1 MLTENFVKTIEMSL
15 KQHWDLPAL
24 SDYQGQPLSYGEVA
38 AQIARLHAIFRKNH
52 VKPGDK
58 IALVGRNSVNWAIT
72 YLATI
77 TYGAVIVPILPDFP
91 ADNIQH
97 IVNHSDSVFFF
108 TADAIYEKLD
118 ESQMP
123 RVDAIFSLND
133 WHLLHAHK
141 KQVVHS
147 VEKAETDLA
156 AHGQSLTPD
165 RLMFPEITN
174 DALATMMYTSGTTG
188 FSKGVMLPYNSLM
201 ANVLFAQTNLP
212 LQPGDRIVS
221 FLPLAHAYG
230 CAFEFLFPFTMG
242 CHITL
247 LGKTPSPKVILEA
260 FQAIRPRLILSV
272 PLVIEKIYRKQIK
285 PILQKKRV
293 QWLSKFPPLEKLLL
307 QKIREYLMVAFG
319 GNFIEIII
327 GGAGLDGEVEAFLK
341 KVKFPFTIGYG
352 MTECGPLISYAS
364 WETHRPSSAGRRI
377 ASLELKINSDNPSAT
392 VGDIMVRG
400 ENVMVGYYKNEAA
413 TKAVLDQDGW
423 LNTGDLGTIDQDG
436 FVYIKGRSKNMIL
449 GPSGQN
455 IYPEEIEAQLNN
467 LPFVME
473 SVVLEKNGKLF
484 ALVYP
489 DLELADAKRL
499 GEAQLIEKMEANRK
513 ILNKRL
519 PAYSTIAKIE
529 LYPKEFEKTPTR
541 KIKRFLYDISL
552 NDPSRTGKT

>member
-1 MLTENFVKTIEMSL
+1 MLTENFVKMIETSL
-15 KQHWDLPAL
+15 KKHWDLPAL

-38 AQIARLHAIFRKNH
+38 AQIARLHSIFRKNH
-52 VKPGDK
+52 VKRGDK

-72 YLATI
+72 YLATV

-91 ADNIQH
+91 ADNIHQ

-123 RVDAIFSLND
+123 RVDAIFSLTD
-133 WHLLHAHK
+133 WRLLHAHK
-141 KQVVHS
+141 KHVIHS

-156 AHGQSLTPD
+156 AHVQVLTPD
-165 RLMFPEITN
+165 SLAFPEIAN

-260 FQAIRPRLILSV
+260 FQAIHPRLILSI
-272 PLVIEKIYRKQIK
+272 PLVIEKIYRKNVK
-285 PILQKKRV
+285 PVFQKKIV
-293 QWLSKFPPLEKLLL
+293 QGLCKVPWCEKLLL
-307 QKIREYLMVAFG
+307 RKIRNSLVAAFG

-327 GGAGLDGEVEAFLK
+327 GGAPLESEVEAFLK

-364 WETHRPSSAGRRI
+364 WETHRPSSAGRKI
-377 ASLELKINSDNPSAT
+377 AYLELKINSDNPSAT

-400 ENVMVGYYKNEAA
+400 ENVMTGYYKNETA
-413 TKAVLDQDGW
+413 TKEVLDPDGW

-467 LPFVME
+467 LPFVQE
-473 SVVLEKNGKLF
+473 SLVLEKNRKLF

-499 GEAQLIEKMEANRK
+499 GEVQLIEKMEANRK

-519 PAYSTIAKIE
+519 PAYSTITKIE
-529 LYPKEFEKTPTR
+529 LYPEEFEKTPTR

-552 NDPSRTGKT
+552 NDPSRTAKT